1 MLVRSRHG
9 RRSVSPFCRQ
19 RNSFCRMRTIG
30 IGIINFI
37 FVGRLVRQGLQYD
50 VYDVAINTDR
60 MHYTLR

>member
-1 MLVRSRHG
+1 
-9 RRSVSPFCRQ
+9 
-19 RNSFCRMRTIG
+19 MRTIG